1 LYEEGGISC
10 AIIPFEFIFGRRGA
24 MKPVNQSRDLFRGAF
39 ILTIAALFV
48 KILSA
53 VYRIPFQNIVGDIGF
68 YIYQQVYPFYG
79 IAVVLA
85 TTGFP
90 VVISKLFA
98 ELKEKGDMEGA
109 KRLLVMSFFF
119 LQLFG
124 FVCFAI
130 LYFGAEKISLWMND
144 PKLAI
149 LLKVVSIVFLMF
161 PFISVIR
168 GYYQGKGNMVPTAI
182 SQVGEQ
188 LMRVSTIIL
197 VAYLF
202 TKNGYSLY
210 LVGGGAMFGSITG
223 SLFSA
228 FILFTFLWIRK
239 EWKVFSLNRNFIE
252 SDFFSSGWIFKAL
265 FSQGLTICISGMLM
279 IFIQMADALNLY
291 SLLVSN
297 GIEKEAAKSLKGI
310 FDRGQPLVQLGTV
323 VATSLSLSLVPLI
336 SSERLKK
343 KPEFLHHKI
352 KLAMRISIV
361 VGIGATAGLWT
372 IIRPTNMMLFENGSG
387 SSILGVLS
395 IVIFLNTIISTMVA
409 IMQGLGNLVFP
420 AAVIVISLPLKY
432 VLNWVLIPQFG
443 TMGAAIASVLTLA
456 LISTFLSIKFKKL
469 VNQPIYSV
477 SFFKTVLLAALVMV
491 LLLKGILMSTHF
503 LYGFIASSRI
513 ISAIRALSAVL
524 IGGIVFVGMVIR
536 GNVFPEEDLTLFP
549 FGSKLAL
556 FLRQKDRSG
565 NSGEKN

>member
-1 LYEEGGISC
+1 
-10 AIIPFEFIFGRRGA
+10 
-24 MKPVNQSRDLFRGAF
+24 MKPVNQSKDLFRGAF
-39 ILTIAALFV
+39 ILTIAALFI

-98 ELKEKGDMEGA
+98 ELKGKNDLEGA
-109 KRLLVMSFFF
+109 KRLLIMSFIF

-124 FVCFAI
+124 IICFAI
-130 LYFGAEKISLWMND
+130 LYVGADQIALWMND

-161 PFISVIR
+161 PFISVLR
-168 GYYQGKGNMVPTAI
+168 GYYQGSGNMIPTAV

-188 LMRVSTIIL
+188 LMRVLTILL

-202 TKNGYSLY
+202 TKHGYSLY

-223 SLFSA
+223 SLISA

-239 EWKVFSLNRNFIE
+239 EWKMFGTNRSLLRIDL
-252 SDFFSSGWIFKAL
+252 SGSSWIFKAL
-265 FSQGLTICISGMLM
+265 FSQGLAICISGMLM
-279 IFIQMADALNLY
+279 IFIQMADSLNLY
-291 SLLVSN
+291 SLLVSS
-297 GIEKEAAKSLKGI
+297 GVGKETAKSLKGI
-310 FDRGQPLVQLGTV
+310 FDRGQPLIQLGTV
-323 VATSLSLSLVPLI
+323 VATSMSLSLVPLI

-361 VGIGATAGLWT
+361 VGVGATAGLWT
-372 IIRPTNMMLFENGSG
+372 IIRPANIMLFENGSG
-387 SSILGVLS
+387 SSMLGVLS
-395 IVIFLNTIISTMVA
+395 LVILLNTIISTMVA
-409 IMQGLGNLVFP
+409 IMQGLGNLRFP
-420 AAVIVISLPLKY
+420 AIIMMTGLPLKY
-432 VLNWVLIPQFG
+432 GLNRVLIPHFG
-443 TMGAAIASVLTLA
+443 TMGAAISSVLTLV
-456 LISTFLSIKFKKL
+456 LISIVLSIKFKKL
-469 VNQPIYSV
+469 VTQPLYSYR
-477 SFFKTVLLAALVMV
+477 FFKTILLATLVMV
-491 LLLKGILMSTHF
+491 LLLKGILLSTHF
-503 LYGFIASSRI
+503 LSLLFVSSRI
-513 ISAIRALSAVL
+513 IAAIKAMSAVC
-524 IGGIVFVGMVIR
+524 IGGIVFVGIVIR

-549 FGSKLAL
+549 FGSKLVL
-556 FLRQKDRSG
+556 FLQHKDRSG